1 MKAKLYA
8 PLVAVAV
15 LGLSSCGVDWDSLA
29 SAAIEAAA
37 TDYSNQALIQEYDAN
52 GVPIYGY
59 DGDNAVY
66 GYDSNNQPIYDTALL
81 ATAVSVPNWE
91 PKAGVRVAYP
101 ARARRIAAPPPR
113 DHRYAPLKHRHPVA
127 HSPRRPDRIAPPLR
141 NPHTPGPGPR
151 PDRAASPSLNPRMS
165 GLGSRPDRVAAPSR
179 NPRMSGPGP
188 RPNSHQRVQP
198 GQDPGRMAPKS
209 QHGRPNA
216 GPKPGRPEGRPAT
229 SNPTAPAGV
238 RVAPVL
244 TATAK
249 PSPSSGYVC
258 MSCSLGDTLIS
269 KCTNKRCV
277 NYGNPPSSYK
287 KR

>member
-1 MKAKLYA
+1 MKTRLYT

-91 PKAGVRVAYP
+91 PKAGARVAYP
-101 ARARRIAAPPPR
+101 ARARRIAAPPSR
-113 DHRYAPLKHRHPVA
+113 AHRHAPLKHRHPVV

-151 PDRAASPSLNPRMS
+151 PDRAASPLH
-165 GLGSRPDRVAAPSR
+165 

-216 GPKPGRPEGRPAT
+216 GPGSDQKGKPAT
-229 SNPTAPAGV
+229 STPTAPAGTK
-238 RVAPVL
+238 VAPVPL
-244 TATAK
+244 
-249 PSPSSGYVC
+249 PSASVKSSASSSYVC
-258 MSCSLGDTLIS
+258 MSSRMGDTLI
-269 KCTNKRCV
+269 
-277 NYGNPPSSYK
+277 K
-287 KR
+287 K